1 MPPTLQLECDVQG
14 AAFSPATEPNGAP
27 ELPHTEA
34 APPPLTPAA
43 VAEAIGDCERRLAI
57 GEAISL
63 AEVRRLE
70 RCAETFRKGS
80 HYQLAQRVRKL
91 ALRLGHVD
99 TARWQQLKQTPVP
112 VFNMAERSYI
122 GRLASTKDA
131 PVELKVVFDHAFLTT
146 NHRVSIGPHDLV
158 KLTHRFN
165 REGRIDLIDARLKRT
180 RKFTDEGIP
189 LEPADDAIF
198 HLVQVFAFKDKL
210 PEPAWSESRAEYFI
224 RLRQIAALFYDLGLA
239 QEEQQYRHLIQSG
252 HRLMR
257 ELHRSIQSRTLT
269 DVRVTRYPFYPFHQ
283 LPDDGAA
290 CYIIERAGLL
300 EPKVLFDH
308 DRKGGHLGDLKIRY
322 GAE

>member
-1 MPPTLQLECDVQG
+1 MPPTLQLECDVQE
-14 AAFSPATEPNGAP
+14 AAFAPATKPSGAP
-27 ELPHTEA
+27 ELPHFEA
-34 APPPLTPAA
+34 DPATLTPAA
-43 VAEAIGDCERRLAI
+43 VADAIADCERRLAG

-70 RCAETFRKGS
+70 RCAEIFRKGS

-112 VFNMAERSYI
+112 VFSMAERSYI

-146 NHRVSIGPHDLV
+146 NHRVSIGPHDLL
-158 KLTHRFN
+158 KLTH
-165 REGRIDLIDARLKRT
+165 
-180 RKFTDEGIP
+180 
-189 LEPADDAIF
+189 LEPADDTIF

-210 PEPAWSESRAEYFI
+210 PEPAWTESRAEYFI

-257 ELHRSIQSRTLT
+257 ELHRAIQSGNLT

-290 CYIIERAGLL
+290 CYMIERAGLL

-308 DRKGGHLGDLKIRY
+308 DRKGGHLGDLRLRY
-322 GAE
+322 AAV